1 MAPTEDDHYH
11 PKDAIH
17 AGVYNGAVFGGIGLL
32 FAAVRNSLAKKNV
45 GPWTTFTR
53 HGGIIATCG
62 MLDSDLAVLSCV
74 ASCHVEPC

>member
-11 PKDAIH
+11 PKDAVHIGIYKGILTYG
-17 AGVYNGAVFGGIGLL
+17 GVGLL

-53 HGGIIATCG
+53 HGTIIGTFG
-62 MLDSDLAVLSCV
+62 MPDSDHMVLR
-74 ASCHVEPC
+74 ALLHVVPC